1 MDSEASSSSLVK
13 RSAGDMALM
22 PPPPTKKI
30 KRPSTI
36 LDEDDYTDALS
47 EIIARDYFPGLRE
60 SQAQQEYLA
69 ALESNNQTWIAEAAQ
84 KLRAAI
90 DPKEGRSRRATRD
103 GRFDETQTTPK
114 APPRAADTPL
124 GYDGSSTPV
133 SVAGTEA
140 SDDPTP
146 KRLDTSTHTLS
157 SFQAKYTSE
166 DNASFNDVLDKQN
179 KTRRE
184 KHAYHWAGDGRI
196 PSARQ
201 IAHHAHEQRL
211 LTDKANADRPLNQH
225 TETALVRASGAT
237 DANVDEDKA
246 IIPLTVGATSSRPAK
261 PDAWKV
267 NRPDN
272 TFMFFADSVDETHP
286 DSLTIAE
293 QKQRDSKAGPK
304 ETVYANTR
312 FPPLTTLQSI
322 TDDGPIPPSPS
333 LNTDI
338 VAARGTR
345 SEAGSALGYTGAET
359 PRVNGWAFVDEDE
372 PEREPEGPTYR
383 DLLAGQAPS
392 DTTPNPFKLS
402 TIQKREALH
411 HRLVEK
417 TAAGKRAKEKDTTPA
432 RGVLA
437 TPRRDGAG
445 NMTPAAQRLMERLG
459 RTPAR
464 EAAAGGG
471 GSSSERERQTQTQTQ
486 KQPRVTASDMWTPVR
501 TPRRKAVK

>member
-1 MDSEASSSSLVK
+1 MASEASSSALVK
-13 RSAGDMALM
+13 RSAGDLALM

-30 KRPSTI
+30 KRPSQV

-60 SQAQQEYLA
+60 SQAQQEYLT

-90 DPKEGRSRRATRD
+90 DPKEGKSRRATRD
-103 GRFDETQTTPK
+103 GRFDGPQSTPK
-114 APPRAADTPL
+114 AQPRAADTPR

-146 KRLDTSTHTLS
+146 KRLDTSAHTLS

-211 LTDKANADRPLNQH
+211 IADKANADRRLTQH
-225 TETALVRASGAT
+225 TETALVRTSGDASPNT
-237 DANVDEDKA
+237 DEDQA

-261 PDAWKV
+261 PDAWKIT
-267 NRPDN
+267 RPDN
-272 TFMFFADSVDETHP
+272 TFMFHADSIDETHP
-286 DSLTIAE
+286 SIPTIAS
-293 QKQRDSKAGPK
+293 QKQLASKAGPK
-304 ETVYANTR
+304 ETIYANTR
-312 FPPLTTLQSI
+312 FPPLTTLQS
-322 TDDGPIPPSPS
+322 TTSDGPIPPSPS

-338 VAARGTR
+338 IAARGTR
-345 SEAGSALGYTGAET
+345 SEAGSGLGYTGAET

-372 PEREPEGPTYR
+372 PEPEPHEGPTYR
-383 DLLAGQAPS
+383 DLLAGQAP
-392 DTTPNPFKLS
+392 DATPNPFKLS
-402 TIQKREALH
+402 TVQKREALH

-417 TAAGKRAKEKDTTPA
+417 TAAGKRTKEKDTTPA

-437 TPRRDGAG
+437 TPRRDGGG
-445 NMTPAAQRLMERLG
+445 NMTPAAQRLMGRLG
-459 RTPAR
+459 NRTPVR
-464 EAAAGGG
+464 EAAGSGGKEKQ
-471 GSSSERERQTQTQTQ
+471 ERV
-486 KQPRVTASDMWTPVR
+486 KASDMWTPVR
-501 TPRRKAVK
+501 TPRRKVVK